1 MSTFGALNAA
11 YRGLSAA
18 QQAIDV
24 AGQNIDNV
32 GTDGYTRQRLEQ
44 SAMGPLA
51 RTMGSAAVSQVGQGV
66 SVDSI
71 ARLGN
76 ALLDA
81 SVRSTSSSA
90 GYAAQRSTAYQA
102 IETTLQEPGANGI
115 SAQLQSF
122 WSSWQD
128 LANQPNDASA
138 AATVV
143 QNGKQLAAELSSGY
157 SALAAQWSSTQSE
170 AQGMV
175 TSLNDAAAQVAKLN
189 TSIRSTLAAGGNANE
204 LIDQRSKL
212 TETIASLA
220 GGSVRQQSD
229 GTVAVFLGG
238 NALVTGGT
246 SRAVQLTGP
255 QSLADTSSGA
265 PTLVWADRP
274 SVPVGLDG
282 GTVAGDLSVLAP
294 ANASGTGG
302 PIAEAAAQYNEFTVS
317 LAQAVNSVHSQGKTP
332 SGATGLDFFA
342 INPSLPAAQGLS
354 VVPGDASGIAS
365 GALSTGTNDGSNAD
379 AVAQLSTQAGSPDS
393 KWAAFVSRVGSSSQT
408 AQQQE
413 TMTATAATTA
423 KTAQTSGASVSL
435 DEENV
440 NLLAGQH
447 AYQAAARVLTAL
459 DQTLDTLI
467 NHMGTV
473 GL

>member
-1 MSTFGALNAA
+1 VSTFGALNAA

-18 QQAIDV
+18 QQAIDL

-32 GTDGYTRQRLEQ
+32 GTDGYTRQRIQQ
-44 SAMGPLA
+44 SAVGA
-51 RTMGSAAVSQVGQGV
+51 VAQTMGSAAAPQVGQGV
-66 SVDSI
+66 SVDGI
-71 ARLGN
+71 ARLGD

-90 GYAAQRSTAYQA
+90 GYAAQRSTAYQD
-102 IETTLQEPGANGI
+102 IEASLQEPGTNGV

-128 LANQPNDASA
+128 LANQPGDASA
-138 AATVV
+138 ASLVI
-143 QNGKQLAAELSSGY
+143 QNGKQLAAKLSSGY

-175 TSLNDAAAQVAKLN
+175 TSLNDAAAQVANLN

-220 GGSVRQQSD
+220 GGTVRQQSD
-229 GTVAVFLGG
+229 GTVSVFLGG
-238 NALVTGGT
+238 NPLVTGAT
-246 SRAVQLTGP
+246 ARAVQLTGP
-255 QSLADTSSGA
+255 RSMADTSSGA
-265 PTLVWADRP
+265 PSLVWADRP

-282 GTVAGDLSVLAP
+282 GTIAGDLSVLAP
-294 ANASGTGG
+294 ANSSATGG
-302 PIAEAAAQYNEFTVS
+302 PIAEAAAQYNAFAVS
-317 LAQAVNSVHSQGKTP
+317 VAQAVNTVHVQGKTP
-332 SGATGLDFFA
+332 SGATGLAFFSLD
-342 INPSLPAAQGLS
+342 PSLPAAQGLS
-354 VVPGDASGIAS
+354 VVPTDASGIAS
-365 GALSTGTNDGSNAD
+365 GAMNAGPNDGSNAD
-379 AVAQLSTQAGSPDS
+379 AIAQLSTQPDSPDS
-393 KWAAFVSRVGSSSQT
+393 QWASFVSSVGSASQA
-408 AQQQE
+408 AQQQG
-413 TMTATAATTA
+413 TTTATAATTA
-423 KTAQTSGASVSL
+423 KTAQTSNASVSL

-447 AYQAAARVLTAL
+447 AYEAAARVLTAL